1 MESDRQCTATS
12 KQSGQRCRRYAHPG
26 ATVCVIHG
34 AAAPRAK
41 AAAARRRE
49 QEAAQRAVALFGAPK
64 DVEPSQALLDLVH
77 WTAGEVEYWREQVR
91 QLAADEPAALT
102 WGKTREKTGGQ
113 DGGDTYEA
121 KPHVAYVMLYAA
133 QDRLAQYATAALKA
147 GVAERQVRI
156 AEQQG
161 AQFTGAQRTILAR
174 MFQAMLD
181 LLRAQ
186 GVTDDRIMH
195 ALTEGWAEAMSIVVP
210 EEMQRLAGGNTP

>member
-49 QEAAQRAVALFGAPK
+49 QAAAERAVALFGAPK

-91 QLAADEPAALT
+91 QLAEQEPGALT

-113 DGGDTYEA
+113 DVGDTYEA

-133 QDRLAQYATAALKA
+133 QDRLAQQAPAALKP
-147 GVAERQVRI
+147 GAEHRRVRLPEPQGSLVPDGIRAILTALAAADRHAALVPQV
-156 AEQQG
+156 
-161 AQFTGAQRTILAR
+161 
-174 MFQAMLD
+174 D
-181 LLRAQ
+181 
-186 GVTDDRIMH
+186 
-195 ALTEGWAEAMSIVVP
+195 
-210 EEMQRLAGGNTP
+210 

>member
-12 KQSGQRCRRYAHPG
+12 KQSGQRCKRYAHPG

-49 QEAAQRAVALFGAPK
+49 QEAAERAVALFGAPK

-113 DGGDTYEA
+113 DVGDTYEA
-121 KPHVAYVMLYAA
+121 KPAIQYVMLYAA
-133 QDRLAQYATAALKA
+133 QDRLAQYAAAALKA
-147 GVAERQVRI
+147 GVEERRVRLAESQGSLVADVIRRILDALGLDERQRELVP
-156 AEQQG
+156 Q
-161 AQFTGAQRTILAR
+161 
-174 MFQAMLD
+174 
-181 LLRAQ
+181 
-186 GVTDDRIMH
+186 
-195 ALTEGWAEAMSIVVP
+195 VVP
-210 EEMQRLAGGNTP
+210 AQLRLLAGGEPA